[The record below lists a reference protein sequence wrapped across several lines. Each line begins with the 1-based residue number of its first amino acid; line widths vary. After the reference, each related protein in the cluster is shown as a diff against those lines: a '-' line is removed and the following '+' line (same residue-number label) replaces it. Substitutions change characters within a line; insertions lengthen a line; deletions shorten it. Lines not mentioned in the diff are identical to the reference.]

1 MINLIER
8 FESYRTFTTNEAW
21 GIFKVTA
28 LAEAVGW
35 TMLITGLAINHFN
48 LPGSAIAVPIAGQ
61 IHGTIFIVYFMALI
75 FIYPS
80 LRWSRAKTI
89 LAFVAGVIPY
99 GTLIFELVANKQQK
113 DQIIKFDHAYL
124 VVKKNNRVLVAQPSH
139 GINWILPGIDVLKN
153 QATKTSISSLLNATF
168 NIKCDYQFMY
178 SIKNNAG
185 TKDYYYSTRSN
196 MFDAV
201 DLVAAA
207 KKEPLIDEYAFVK
220 LSEVPAIKDLVNM
233 H

>member
-1 MINLIER
+1 VINLIER

-48 LPGSAIAVPIAGQ
+48 LPGSTIAVPIAGQ

-80 LRWSRAKTI
+80 LRWSKSKTT
-89 LAFVAGVIPY
+89 LAFAAGVIPY
-99 GTLIFELVANKQQK
+99 GTLIFELVANKQRK
-113 DQIIKFDHAYL
+113 DQIIKCDHAYL
-124 VVKKNNRVLVAQPSH
+124 VVKKNNRILVAQPSH
-139 GINWILPGIDVLKN
+139 GIDWVLPGIDVLKN
-153 QATKTSISSLLNATF
+153 QTTKASISSLLNETF
-168 NIKCDYQFMY
+168 NIKAECLFMY
-178 SIKNNAG
+178 SIKNNVG

-196 MFDAV
+196 MFNSIN
-201 DLVAAA
+201 LVTAA
-207 KKEPLIDEYAFVK
+207 KKDPLIDEYAFIK
-220 LSEVPAIKDLVNM
+220 LSKVPAIRDLVNM